1 MLEMGCVILIAP
13 IGFFYLFHVS
23 NFFWIFLC
31 IFGGLSLRC
40 GHINRSHNN
49 CKQCLVFHVLV
60 TKLCNISTIFK
71 MQICHLINTTYL
83 YIIVTKFTSHTC
95 HELLHFVWKKQRF
108 FCSMTMFLYI
118 IETCGTIWNES
129 NDYINFSK
137 TFLKH

>member
-1 MLEMGCVILIAP
+1 MLGMGCVILIAP
-13 IGFFYLFHVS
+13 LGFFYLFHVS

-40 GHINRSHNN
+40 GHINRSHNK
-49 CKQCLVFHVLV
+49 CKQCLIFHVLV

-71 MQICHLINTTYL
+71 IQICHLINTTYM
-83 YIIVTKFTSHTC
+83 YIIMTKFTSHTSWIPSFC
-95 HELLHFVWKKQRF
+95 VTKTTF

-137 TFLKH
+137 TF